1 MESKKAIIGID
12 NFKTLKSALMLDAT
26 EVSNKGGAVVY
37 ARCEPV
43 NGKNTGGV
51 MIAGNG
57 LSILW
62 GIARIIHKVSNK
74 SGIPTGEILEAVK
87 GLIEVINN
95 EN

>member
-1 MESKKAIIGID
+1 MKSKKVIIGIE
-12 NFKTLKSALMLDAT
+12 NFETIKAALMLDAA

-37 ARCEPV
+37 ARREPV
-43 NGKNTGGV
+43 NGKNTTGV
-51 MIAGNG
+51 IIAGEG

-74 SGIPTGEILEAVK
+74 SGIPVYEIIETVW
-87 GLIEVINN
+87 GLIEVIND

>member
-1 MESKKAIIGID
+1 MESKKAIIGLE
-12 NFKTLKSALMLDAT
+12 NFETIKSALMLDAT
-26 EVSNKGGAVVY
+26 EISNKGGAVVY

-43 NGKNTGGV
+43 NGKSTVGV
-51 MIAGNG
+51 MIAGEG

-62 GIARIIHKVSNK
+62 GIARIIKKCSDK
-74 SGIPTGEILEAVK
+74 SGIPTGEIIEAVS